1 VSMAEERAEW
11 HLSRGREQT
20 GPYPFAKVL
29 EAVERDILRKTDYV
43 WRQGWS
49 EWRPAG
55 AVPELFSEP
64 SAVPMSQPTP
74 AEEDYGNYIVR
85 YWHGELPLLRSF
97 WVNGVA
103 LTLAFQI
110 AVGLAVALVFVLTGV
125 RSGDRVVSQVTLL
138 TSLLSVALM
147 TWQCVGVWRSAS
159 QHEERGGHGAWGAA
173 AKLAVILW
181 VFVGGSTT
189 VLMAFAPILY

>member
-11 HLSRGREQT
+11 HLSRGREQA

-29 EAVERDILRKTDYV
+29 EAVERNVLRQTDYV

-55 AVPELFSEP
+55 AVPELFSP
-64 SAVPMSQPTP
+64 PPAVQMPRPAP

-85 YWHGELPLLRSF
+85 HWHGEFPLLRSF

-103 LTLAFQI
+103 LTLTFQI
-110 AVGLAVALVFVLTGV
+110 VVGLAAALFLVLTGA
-125 RSGDRVVSQVTLL
+125 RSGDRLVSQVTLL
-138 TSLLSVALM
+138 TSLLTVALM
-147 TWQCVGVWRSAS
+147 TWQCFGIWRSAS
-159 QHEERGGHGAWGAA
+159 QHEERGGHGSWAAA
-173 AKLAVILW
+173 AKLVVILW
-181 VFVGGSTT
+181 VFIGGSTT
-189 VLMAFAPILY
+189 VLTAFAPILY